1 MRRGEGHHPD
11 HLSLLLPVHSRR
23 NTGSKVGAGVK
34 EMCLPALGSAP
45 APQQSG
51 SLLEGVEKMSSEL
64 AKFAQVGSSI
74 LGLKRYLQLGISMVT
89 RLT

>member
-1 MRRGEGHHPD
+1 
-11 HLSLLLPVHSRR
+11 
-23 NTGSKVGAGVK
+23 
-34 EMCLPALGSAP
+34 MCLPALGSTP

-51 SLLEGVEKMSSEL
+51 SLLEGVEKTSSEL